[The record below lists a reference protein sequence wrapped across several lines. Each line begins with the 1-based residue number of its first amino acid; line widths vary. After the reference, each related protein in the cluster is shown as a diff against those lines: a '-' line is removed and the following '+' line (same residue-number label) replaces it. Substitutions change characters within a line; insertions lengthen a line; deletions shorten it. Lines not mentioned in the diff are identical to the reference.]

1 LAIDPGKT
9 EAMNAL
15 AFLLACHPGETSD
28 ASAADDATEAVEL
41 ARKACAATDDVDP
54 AFLDTLATALA
65 AGGDYPAAAAAADRA
80 VALAEQGGDDQLA
93 AEIRLHRELFQAGK
107 PFRPE

>member
-1 LAIDPGKT
+1 
-9 EAMNAL
+9 
-15 AFLLACHPGETSD
+15 
-28 ASAADDATEAVEL
+28 
-41 ARKACAATDDVDP
+41 
-54 AFLDTLATALA
+54 LA

-93 AEIRLHRELFQAGK
+93 AEIRSHRELFQAGK

>member
-1 LAIDPGKT
+1 
-9 EAMNAL
+9 
-15 AFLLACHPGETSD
+15 
-28 ASAADDATEAVEL
+28 
-41 ARKACAATDDVDP
+41 
-54 AFLDTLATALA
+54 LA